1 MKKITGITMRK
12 EYMCPL
18 VLGVAVLPEDT
29 LTAAT
34 TLGQGD
40 QSDEDAPTDAET
52 KENVWDQVWDREP
65 VFTTE

>member
-1 MKKITGITMRK
+1 MKKIIGIAMRK

-34 TLGQGD
+34 TLGQGEGD
-40 QSDEDAPTDAET
+40 NPDVAET
-52 KENVWDQVWDREP
+52 KENVWDQVWNREP